1 MCIICP
7 SLKPPLKTPYHKAQI
22 EALILLI
29 FIFISHLQ
37 HPFPGTAEPCLFP
50 GLRVNNHSLLP
61 CGHKSIII
69 NLAQARAA
77 LARCTRGAL
86 TLTFPPRWGN
96 KGETTSCATWLGKTN
111 KSQYM
116 KATTATESTFSSP
129 EAKHWSGNDGI
140 RGVSGRGEQSSCAEG
155 SQHNH
160 IHPCGVFQAGRKPC
174 FQRSSCNWD
183 RAAADHAVPRG
194 VQCCPLGDAATKT
207 TGLCVIW
214 GAPLENGISVQKAL
228 TQHQYH
234 TATHTV
240 LPLACPHA
248 PGCFGKAPSNRAAP
262 SQKGRAVLPTSSP
275 RARGDSTREASTAKL
290 GFPATAQA
298 HSWPESECQKAEQE
312 L

>member
-1 MCIICP
+1 MSPCASFALRL
-7 SLKPPLKTPYHKAQI
+7 SLPLR
-22 EALILLI
+22 LLI
-29 FIFISHLQ
+29 TRLRSKSLFCLFFISHLQ

-69 NLAQARAA
+69 DLAQARAA
-77 LARCTRGAL
+77 LAQCTRGAL

-228 TQHQYH
+228 IQHQYKGSH
-234 TATHTV
+234 THSATTGLSSCSWV
-240 LPLACPHA
+240 FWKSPFQPCCTFPERKGCPTHL
-248 PGCFGKAPSNRAAP
+248 
-262 SQKGRAVLPTSSP
+262 LPTSKGRQHEGSQHCKI
-275 RARGDSTREASTAKL
+275 RLSSHCSGTQLARERV
-290 GFPATAQA
+290 
-298 HSWPESECQKAEQE
+298 PES
-312 L
+312 

>member
-69 NLAQARAA
+69 DLAQVRAA

-140 RGVSGRGEQSSCAEG
+140 HGVSGRGEQSSCAEG

-174 FQRSSCNWD
+174 FQRSGCNWD

-214 GAPLENGISVQKAL
+214 RAPPKMASWCRKPSYNINTTQPHTQCYHWPVLMFLGVLEKPL
-228 TQHQYH
+228 P
-234 TATHTV
+234 TV
-240 LPLACPHA
+240 LHLPRKEGLSYPPPPHEQ
-248 PGCFGKAPSNRAAP
+248 GE
-262 SQKGRAVLPTSSP
+262 T
-275 RARGDSTREASTAKL
+275 ARGK
-290 GFPATAQA
+290 PALQN
-298 HSWPESECQKAEQE
+298 
-312 L
+312 